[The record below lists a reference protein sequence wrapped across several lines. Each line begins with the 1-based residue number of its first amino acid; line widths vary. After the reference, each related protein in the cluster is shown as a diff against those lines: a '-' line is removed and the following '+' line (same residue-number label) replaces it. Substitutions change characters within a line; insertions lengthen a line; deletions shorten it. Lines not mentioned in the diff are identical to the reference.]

1 MLCICIY
8 IHIYIYTYICMYICI
23 YVCVCVCVCVSV
35 CVCVCVCVCMCVCLS
50 VHCYIYYASP
60 TDFLRFERFVSFLS
74 PRSSY
79 VYVLRVEVNSRFFKL
94 LYKKRE

>member
-8 IHIYIYTYICMYICI
+8 IHIYIYMYVYMYI
-23 YVCVCVCVCVSV
+23 

-60 TDFLRFERFVSFLS
+60 ADFLRFERFVSFLS